1 MARATST
8 FQTQDYGQP
17 ASGEW
22 QELRGELVALLDQV
36 ETQVARTA
44 RPEPTYQG
52 LAERMRDLRH
62 QVTEAEPDT
71 RHREALRSVQRA
83 IDKFSD
89 RDEVAAPANPR
100 DTLESA
106 IQQIRS
112 RHFGAAAAPAP
123 QMPQQPFA
131 PPGAP
136 QFDELA
142 EAVGG
147 ISTRLERLEGELRV
161 QAKGQTANVREIAE
175 QVGQLSHVV
184 ELLAGAVG
192 ETGQVKRLEGHIAGL
207 AKLIADGP
215 KVDMAALNQRLD
227 DVALTVG
234 KLAELQKHYAD
245 RSDMSGMTARLDDV
259 SATVGR
265 LADLQVQYANRVDT
279 PKDGLM
285 EAMAAIEDGVRNIYD
300 RVDAIE
306 RTMAMP
312 PAELEKITEELGRVA
327 QAMKSPQQPQGLIEL
342 IDALNVRI
350 SDVEGRSAEVGGL
363 KLDME
368 ALRAT
373 VESALEPR
381 FAALEQ
387 QLEVLG
393 DKVAERPADVSVAQL
408 EAQVRQLVARMD
420 QTGEQLTGLAKLYAA
435 PVAAEAPDF
444 DQLADLVA
452 ARTSDA
458 MRQLD
463 KPAKAGL
470 DEAGYAEIEKRVS
483 LAMKAAAQEKP
494 AAETVA
500 LDATIREVNDRLKR
514 LEASLEAKAE
524 APVPAAA
531 AAAPASFAK
540 LPDAPAPKLDMPK
553 PESKPLA
560 AAPAPTVSEPANPI
574 SPLLD
579 NLSFEDELPSRP
591 QPVDLGDSM
600 PADPSRDAPLVDKPY
615 GDDPNPL
622 RTALE
627 VKNGPRKRQAEAA
640 VELPP
645 APEPSPELA
654 DIPAKPLFDPSLAE
668 RPPQPKSTL
677 DLPAEEVFVASPRAE
692 LHPAAPEADEPPMP
706 NRNTFIEAHRR
717 AARQAAAGKAEPVSA
732 AGGSLIGKAFAR
744 FQATRGDAPP
754 VAATPAVTLP
764 VKPAVEKSKP
774 IKAEKLAKAKDARP
788 AKGEAAK
795 GSLPFAGLFK
805 PKAPRQLAGDKE
817 PASQWQPDEPA
828 PRVLPIAPEP
838 SLVAL
843 GAEETSP
850 PADDAKP
857 KQSFL
862 LRHKQPILLAASVVA
877 IACLTINLI
886 NQRTKPSET
895 ETPPAAEASRDVG
908 DAALTPVPLAEQ
920 GFEAPTGKAAPRVI
934 PTLDKLTTASI
945 GNTAPQKF
953 VASAEAPKMP
963 QAFEAAT
970 AVAAKAPAGGEAK
983 TPAGVASLSEK
994 VEPLLEAM
1002 ESPVKVDRPPAS
1014 IGPEP
1019 LLAAAGNGDAR
1030 AQFEVA
1036 AIYTEGRAVPEDLK
1050 AAAMWYERAAGQG
1063 FAPAQYRL
1071 GNLYENGRGV
1081 AKDLAQAR
1089 LWYQQAAEAG
1099 NRMAMHNLA
1108 ALYAGGG
1115 LGTQQ
1120 FDAAAKWFEEAAS
1133 RGMKDSQFN
1142 LGMLYARGLGVKQD
1156 LAASFKWF
1164 SLAASKG
1171 DKDAA
1176 KSRDDI
1182 AASLDAA
1189 TVQKVT
1195 AEVAAFQPQPID
1207 FVANFAPIGTWSDK
1221 FDPGAPI
1228 TNIKVV
1234 KGVQLA
1240 LRQLGFDIGTPD
1252 GMAGPNTAEAIKS
1265 FERSTG
1271 MSESGEINPRLLAVL
1286 GSQPV

>member
-17 ASGEW
+17 GSGEW

-36 ETQVARTA
+36 ETQVARAA

-83 IDKFSD
+83 IDKFTD
-89 RDEVAAPANPR
+89 RDEPMAHTNPR

-112 RHFGAAAAPAP
+112 RHFGAAAPAS
-123 QMPQQPFA
+123 QMPQPQPVLQSA
-131 PPGAP
+131 PH
-136 QFDELA
+136 FDELA

-161 QAKGQTANVREIAE
+161 QAKGQTTNVREIAD

-227 DVALTVG
+227 DVSLTVG

-245 RSDMSGMTARLDDV
+245 RSDVSGMTARLDDV

-265 LADLQVQYANRVDT
+265 LADLQVQYANRVES
-279 PKDGLM
+279 PKDGLK
-285 EAMAAIEDGVRNIYD
+285 EAMGAIEDGVRNIYD

-312 PAELEKITEELGRVA
+312 PAELEKITEELGRLA

-350 SDVEGRSAEVGGL
+350 SDMEGRTQEVGEL

-368 ALRAT
+368 ALRNT
-373 VESALEPR
+373 VLGALEPR

-387 QLEVLG
+387 QLEVLS
-393 DKVAERPADVSVAQL
+393 DKVDDRSSEVSIGQL

-420 QTGEQLTGLAKLYAA
+420 QTGEQLTGLAKLYAPPA
-435 PVAAEAPDF
+435 VAEAPDF

-452 ARTSDA
+452 SRTSDA

-463 KPAKAGL
+463 QPTKAGL
-470 DEAGYAEIEKRVS
+470 DEAGYAEIERRVS
-483 LAMKAAAQEKP
+483 QAMKAAAKENP
-494 AAETVA
+494 APETVA
-500 LDATIREVNDRLKR
+500 LDATIREVNERLKR
-514 LEASLEAKAE
+514 LESSLEAKAE
-524 APVPAAA
+524 TPV
-531 AAAPASFAK
+531 AAPASFAK
-540 LPDAPAPKLDMPK
+540 LPEAPAPRLAEPK
-553 PESKPLA
+553 PPA
-560 AAPAPTVSEPANPI
+560 AAPAPVTSEPLNPI

-600 PADPSRDAPLVDKPY
+600 PSDPSVDAPLLDKPF
-615 GDDPNPL
+615 GEDPNPL

-627 VKNGPRKRQAEAA
+627 VKNGPRKRPADPAA
-640 VELPP
+640 ELPP
-645 APEPSPELA
+645 APMPSLDLRDEPET
-654 DIPAKPLFDPSLAE
+654 PAFDPSLAE
-668 RPPQPKSTL
+668 RPPQPKSSL
-677 DLPAEEVFVASPRAE
+677 DLPADEVFVASPKAE
-692 LHPAAPEADEPPMP
+692 LRPVADEPPMP

-717 AARQAAAGKAEPVSA
+717 AARQAAAGKAEPISA

-744 FQATRGDAPP
+744 FQATRSEAPD
-754 VAATPAVTLP
+754 VAATPDLAVP
-764 VKPAVEKSKP
+764 AKPAAEKRKP
-774 IKAEKLAKAKDARP
+774 VKAEKLARTKDVKPAKDETS
-788 AKGEAAK
+788 KSG
-795 GSLPFAGLFK
+795 LPFSGLFK
-805 PKAPRQLAGDKE
+805 AKPSRQLAGDKE
-817 PASQWQPDEPA
+817 PASQWQPDEPTT
-828 PRVLPIAPEP
+828 RVLPLAPEP
-838 SLVAL
+838 SMVAL

-850 PADDAKP
+850 PADDAQP

-862 LRHKQPILLAASVVA
+862 LRHKQPILLAASIVA
-877 IACLTINLI
+877 LACLTINLI
-886 NQRTKPSET
+886 NQRMKPT
-895 ETPPAAEASRDVG
+895 ETPAPAATAAQDVG

-920 GFEAPTGKAAPRVI
+920 GFVTEPGKAAPRVI

-945 GNTAPQKF
+945 GGATPQKF
-953 VASAEAPKMP
+953 VASAETPKMP

-970 AVAAKAPAGGEAK
+970 EIAARAPGAAETAPAGEAKAPAGEAK
-983 TPAGVASLSEK
+983 APAGVANLSDK
-994 VEPLLEAM
+994 VEPLLDAM
-1002 ESPVKVDRPPAS
+1002 ESPVKVDRPPAAV
-1014 IGPEP
+1014 GPEP
-1019 LLAAAGNGDAR
+1019 LLAAAANGDAR

-1081 AKDLAQAR
+1081 EKDLVQAR

-1164 SLAASKG
+1164 SLAAAKG

-1182 AASLDAA
+1182 AASLDATTA
-1189 TVQKVT
+1189 QRVT

-1207 FVANFAPIGTWSDK
+1207 FVANFAPIGTWSAK

-1228 TNIKVV
+1228 TNVKVV
-1234 KGVQLA
+1234 KGVQMA

-1252 GMAGPNTAEAIKS
+1252 GMTGPKTAEAIKS

>member
-17 ASGEW
+17 GSGEW

-89 RDEVAAPANPR
+89 RDEPVAPANPR

-112 RHFGAAAAPAP
+112 RHFGAATAPAP
-123 QMPQQPFA
+123 QMPPQS
-131 PPGAP
+131 AP

-161 QAKGQTANVREIAE
+161 QAKGQTTNVREIAE

-227 DVALTVG
+227 DVSLTVS

-245 RSDMSGMTARLDDV
+245 RSDVSGMTARLDDV

-265 LADLQVQYANRVDT
+265 LADLQVQYANRVEN
-279 PKDGLM
+279 PRDGLK
-285 EAMAAIEDGVRNIYD
+285 EAMGAIEDGVRNIYD

-350 SDVEGRSAEVGGL
+350 SDIEGRTAEVGEL

-368 ALRAT
+368 ALRNT
-373 VESALEPR
+373 VLDALEPR

-387 QLEVLG
+387 QIEVLS
-393 DKVAERPADVSVAQL
+393 DKVDDRPSELSISQL

-435 PVAAEAPDF
+435 PVAAEAPNF

-463 KPAKAGL
+463 KPAKTGL

-483 LAMKAAAQEKP
+483 QAMKAAAKEKP

-500 LDATIREVNDRLKR
+500 LDATIREVNERLKR
-514 LEASLEAKAE
+514 LETSLETKAE
-524 APVPAAA
+524 APAPAP
-531 AAAPASFAK
+531 APASFAK
-540 LPDAPAPKLDMPK
+540 LPDAPAPKIEMPK
-553 PESKPLA
+553 PESKPLV
-560 AAPAPTVSEPANPI
+560 AAPAPVMREPLNPI

-579 NLSFEDELPSRP
+579 NLSFEEELPSRP

-600 PADPSRDAPLVDKPY
+600 PADPSLDAPLVDKPF

-627 VKNGPRKRQAEAA
+627 VKNGPRKRLADTT

-645 APEPSPELA
+645 APVPSFELSDEPEK
-654 DIPAKPLFDPSLAE
+654 PAFDPSLAE

-677 DLPAEEVFVASPRAE
+677 DLPPDDVFGASPKAE
-692 LHPAAPEADEPPMP
+692 LRATAPVADEPPMP

-744 FQATRGDAPP
+744 FQATRTEAPEL
-754 VAATPAVTLP
+754 AATPAVSLP

-774 IKAEKLAKAKDARP
+774 VKAERLAKDAKPTRP
-788 AKGEAAK
+788 AKDEGAKAA
-795 GSLPFAGLFK
+795 LPFAGLFK

-850 PADDAKP
+850 AADGAKP

-877 IACLTINLI
+877 LACLTINLI
-886 NQRTKPSET
+886 NQRMKPADAAGQST
-895 ETPPAAEASRDVG
+895 EQATQDVG

-920 GFEAPTGKAAPRVI
+920 GFAAHPAAKATPRVI

-945 GNTAPQKF
+945 GGATPQKF

-963 QAFEAAT
+963 QAFEAAS
-970 AVAAKAPAGGEAK
+970 AIAEQAPAVGEAK
-983 TPAGVASLSEK
+983 TPAVVASLSDK
-994 VEPLLEAM
+994 VEPLLDAM
-1002 ESPVKVDRPPAS
+1002 ESPVKVDRPPAAV
-1014 IGPEP
+1014 GPEP

-1081 AKDLAQAR
+1081 EKDLAQAR

-1115 LGTQQ
+1115 LGNQQ

-1164 SLAASKG
+1164 SLAAAKG

-1189 TVQKVT
+1189 TVQKIT
-1195 AEVAAFQPQPID
+1195 AEVATFQPQAID
-1207 FVANFAPIGTWSDK
+1207 FAANFAPIGTWSAK

-1228 TNIKVV
+1228 SNLKVV
-1234 KGVQLA
+1234 KGVQMA
-1240 LRQLGFDIGTPD
+1240 LRQLGFDVGTPD
-1252 GMAGPNTAEAIKS
+1252 GVAGPKTAEAIKS